1 MNFKGQ
7 IAKMTSVLNN
17 PINYLLPIGNHNIDI
32 NKIIGKS
39 IHISFHGEINCIQC
53 DKSIKKT
60 YMQGY
65 CYPCFISLPQTEEC
79 VFKPHLCR
87 AHIGE
92 ARDMSWSKKY
102 CLTSTYVYLSLTS
115 NLKVGV
121 TRNMN
126 LPSRWIDQGANYA
139 IKFAKTPN
147 RYLAGMI
154 ELEIS
159 KYISDR
165 TKWRQMIK
173 GDYEF
178 VNLIDKKTELLSLL
192 SNEYSKYVVNQNNLV
207 ELNYPMKSNPLKIS
221 SINLEK
227 TPDVKGIITGVKGQ

>member
-1 MNFKGQ
+1 
-7 IAKMTSVLNN
+7 
-17 PINYLLPIGNHNIDI
+17 
-32 NKIIGKS
+32 
-39 IHISFHGEINCIQC
+39 
-53 DKSIKKT
+53 
-60 YMQGY
+60 
-65 CYPCFISLPQTEEC
+65 
-79 VFKPHLCR
+79 
-87 AHIGE
+87 
-92 ARDMSWSKKY
+92 MSWSKKY

-126 LPSRWIDQGANYA
+126 LPSRWIDQGAHYA

-173 GDYEF
+173 GEYEF
-178 VNLIDKKTELLSLL
+178 VNLIDKKTELLSLI
-192 SNEYSKYVVNQNNLV
+192 SNKYSKYAVNQNNLV
-207 ELNYPMKSNPLKIS
+207 ELNYPMRSNPLKIS

-227 TPDVKGIITGVKGQ
+227 TPNVKGVITGVKGQYVILDNCNVFNVRKYTGYSINIDY